1 VNLENP
7 HCWRTAGVT
16 GVLVGLVVMS
26 AMGAL
31 ARGEGGKVRA
41 TASADRIGLENTV
54 TLEITIEGSDAA
66 GAEIVEKPSAP
77 DFRLVG
83 GPNVSTQ
90 FRFVNGSASFTKVIT
105 FSFMPL
111 KTGHL
116 ELPSAKIRLNGQVS
130 KTEPIPVEV
139 VAGSVSPSSPG
150 ARSPFGTLD
159 PFDSDAE
166 AGTPADP
173 GDDLLLRLENPDHA
187 VYVGQPVPLD
197 LVLYYRVRIGGA
209 DLEKEGKFEG
219 FWVETVD
226 LDPRDPSRVGRREL
240 DGRAYNTQVLR
251 RWVLFPL
258 RPGRFDVDPWI
269 LRVLVETPTRS
280 FFGMTRRQVVLRR
293 TNSISINVRD
303 FPSAGRPAVF
313 NGLCGRY
320 DIRAGLDKSA
330 VATGEAATVR
340 LTVQGEGN
348 LRSIP
353 EQRLMKIPG
362 CKIYAPKVQDNI
374 RLEGGTLRG
383 SRTWEFVVIP
393 LESGVFELTVPE
405 LAYFEPGS
413 QSFRSVSPPA
423 MRLSATGDRVAG
435 TGAGNIGGINMPIEI
450 KGRDIRHIHTGPE
463 LEQTPPERLYR
474 RPWFL
479 AIFGVLV
486 LVTLGAVAV
495 DERRRYL
502 QRDRRSWARS
512 RAAVQARRDLRACSA
527 LGRKGLSADLFAGVY
542 RLLQNYLQARFGVNS
557 LELTGARLRQVLSAH
572 QVGETATADLLD
584 IMQQCE
590 RYRYAPA
597 VAETFLPE
605 ELLARLERLLRVME
619 GDRP

>member
-1 VNLENP
+1 MTIENL
-7 HCWRTAGVT
+7 HRWRSIGCAGLLISLV
-16 GVLVGLVVMS
+16 VLNVMGGLV
-26 AMGAL
+26 
-31 ARGEGGKVRA
+31 RGEGGKIRA
-41 TASADRIGLENTV
+41 TASANRIGLENTV
-54 TLEITIEGSDAA
+54 TLEITIEGADAA
-66 GAEIVEKPSAP
+66 GAEIVEKPSVP
-77 DFRLVG
+77 EFRLVG

-90 FRFVNGSASFTKVIT
+90 FRFVNGSASFTKVIA

-116 ELPSAKIRLNGQVS
+116 ELPSVKIRLAGQVS
-130 KTEPIPVEV
+130 RTDPIPVEV
-139 VAGSVSPSSPG
+139 VVGSVSPSSSG
-150 ARSPFGTLD
+150 TRSPFGTLD
-159 PFDSDAE
+159 PFDSDTE

-173 GDDLLLRLENPDHA
+173 GDNLLLRLESPVHT
-187 VYVGQPVPLD
+187 VCVGQPIPLD

-219 FWVETVD
+219 FWVETD
-226 LDPRDPSRVGRREL
+226 ALDPRDTNRVGRREH
-240 DGRAYNTQVLR
+240 DGRVYNTQVLR

-269 LRVLVETPTRS
+269 LRILVEMPTQS

-293 TNSISINVRD
+293 TNSITIDVSD
-303 FPSAGRPAVF
+303 FPSAGRPAAF

-320 DIRAGLDKSA
+320 EIQAGLDKSA

-340 LTVQGEGN
+340 LTMQGEGN

-353 EQRLMKIPG
+353 EQRLTEIPG

-393 LESGVFELTVPE
+393 LESGVFKLSVPE
-405 LAYFEPGS
+405 LSFFDPGS
-413 QSFRSVSPPA
+413 RTFRSVTPPA
-423 MRLSATGDRVAG
+423 MRLNATGERVAG
-435 TGAGNIGGINMPIEI
+435 TGVGNIGGFTMPIEM
-450 KGRDIRHIHTGPE
+450 KGRDIRHIHSGPE
-463 LEQTPPERLYR
+463 LEQTPPGRLYR
-474 RPWFL
+474 RPWFV

-486 LVTLGAVAV
+486 LVTLGAVGI

-512 RAAVQARRDLRACSA
+512 RAAVQARRDLRACSV
-527 LGRKGLSADLFAGVY
+527 LGRKGHSAELFALVY

-557 LELTGARLRQVLSAH
+557 LELTGARLRQVLSTH
-572 QVGETATADLLD
+572 QVDETATADLLD
-584 IMQQCE
+584 ILQQCE

-597 VAETFLPE
+597 VVEAFRPE
-605 ELLARLERLLRVME
+605 ELLVRVERLLWILE
-619 GDRP
+619 GDQP

>member
-1 VNLENP
+1 MTIENP
-7 HCWRTAGVT
+7 HCWRTIGVAGMLM
-16 GVLVGLVVMS
+16 GLIVLS
-26 AMGAL
+26 AMGGL

-54 TLEITIEGSDAA
+54 TLDITIEGSDAA

-77 DFRLVG
+77 DFRLIG

-90 FRFVNGSASFTKVIT
+90 FRFVNGRASFTKVIA

-111 KTGHL
+111 KTGRL
-116 ELPSAKIRLNGQVS
+116 ELPPVKIRLDGQVS
-130 KTEPIPVEV
+130 RTEPIPVEV
-139 VAGSVSPSSPG
+139 VAGSVSPSSPSG
-150 ARSPFGTLD
+150 RSPFGTLD
-159 PFDSDAE
+159 PFDTDAE

-173 GDDLLLRLENPDHA
+173 GDDLLLRLESPGRA
-187 VYVGQPVPLD
+187 VYVGQPIPLD

-219 FWVETVD
+219 FWVETVE
-226 LDPRDPSRVGRREL
+226 LDPRDTSRVGRREHN
-240 DGRAYNTQVLR
+240 GRAYNTQVLR

-258 RPGRFDVDPWI
+258 RSGRFDVDPWI
-269 LRVLVETPTRS
+269 LRVLVETPTQS

-293 TNSISINVRD
+293 TNSITINVMD
-303 FPSAGRPAVF
+303 FPVVGRPAAF
-313 NGLCGRY
+313 NGLCGRF

-340 LTVQGEGN
+340 LIVQGEGN

-353 EQRLMKIPG
+353 EQKLMEIPG

-393 LESGVFELTVPE
+393 LEAGMFELSIPE
-405 LAYFEPGS
+405 LSYFDPGS
-413 QSFRSVSPPA
+413 QTFRSVNSPA
-423 MRLSATGDRVAG
+423 MKLNATGDRVTG
-435 TGAGNIGGINMPIEI
+435 TGAGNIGGFNMPIEM
-450 KGRDIRHIHTGPE
+450 KGRDIRHIHTGSM
-463 LEQTPPERLYR
+463 LEQKPPERLYR

-479 AIFGVLV
+479 AIFGLLV
-486 LVTLGAVAV
+486 LVTLGAVAI

-502 QRDRRSWARS
+502 QRDQRSWTRS
-512 RAAVQARRDLRACSA
+512 RAAVQARRDLRACAA
-527 LGRKGLSADLFAGVY
+527 LGRKGFSAELFDGVY
-542 RLLQNYLQARFGVNS
+542 RLLQNYLQARFGINN
-557 LELTGARLRQVLSAH
+557 LELTGVRLRQVLSSH
-572 QVGETATADLLD
+572 QISETATADLLD
-584 IMQQCE
+584 ILQQCE
-590 RYRYAPA
+590 RYRYAPT
-597 VAETFLPE
+597 VAETVLPQ

-619 GDRP
+619 GGRP